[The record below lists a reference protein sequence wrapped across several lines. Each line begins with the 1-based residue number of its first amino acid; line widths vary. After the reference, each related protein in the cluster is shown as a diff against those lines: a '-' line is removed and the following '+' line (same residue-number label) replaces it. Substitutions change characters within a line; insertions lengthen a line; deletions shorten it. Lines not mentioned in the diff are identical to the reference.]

1 MRFVS
6 RAVFQALAGSRS
18 MKRLA
23 SRYGL
28 RNESSFA
35 RRFVA
40 GESVADAIAAAR
52 RLEATGFRQTLDF
65 LGESITTMAEA
76 DRATRAY
83 LGILKEI
90 AASGIGR
97 NVSLTLTQLGLT
109 VDRATCVDNLRRVL
123 DGAAPYEF
131 FVRIDMEDSR
141 YTQVTFDVF
150 ETLWQQGYRN
160 AGIVV
165 QAYLPR
171 SMDDVR
177 RMNALGAR
185 VRLVKGAYREPRK
198 IAYQKKEQVDGA
210 FVDLMQ
216 LLLMDGI
223 QPAIATH
230 DRAMLEA
237 TTAFASR
244 QAIAPD
250 RFELQFLYGI
260 RRDLQAR
267 LAGEGYQVRIY
278 VPFGP
283 EWFPYFMRR
292 LGERPANVGLV
303 VRSLLHEK

>member
-6 RAVFQALAGSRS
+6 RAVFQALGGSRS
-18 MKRLA
+18 MKSLA

-28 RNESSFA
+28 RHESSFA

-40 GESVADAIAAAR
+40 GESVADAIAVAR
-52 RLEATGFRQTLDF
+52 RLEAAGLHQTLDF
-65 LGESITTMAEA
+65 LGESISTMAEA

-109 VDRATCVDNLRRVL
+109 VDRATCVDNLRRIL
-123 DGAAPYEF
+123 DGAAAYEF

-177 RMNALGAR
+177 RMNGLGAR

-198 IAYQKKEQVDGA
+198 VAYQKKEQVDAA
-210 FVDLMQ
+210 FVEIMQ
-216 LLLMDGI
+216 LLLTEGI

-230 DRAMLEA
+230 DPAMLEA
-237 TTAFASR
+237 TTAFAR
-244 QAIAPD
+244 RHAIAPD

-267 LAGEGYQVRIY
+267 LAGEGYRVRIY
-278 VPFGP
+278 VPFGQ

-292 LGERPANVGLV
+292 LGERPANVGFVL
-303 VRSLLHEK
+303 RSLLHEK